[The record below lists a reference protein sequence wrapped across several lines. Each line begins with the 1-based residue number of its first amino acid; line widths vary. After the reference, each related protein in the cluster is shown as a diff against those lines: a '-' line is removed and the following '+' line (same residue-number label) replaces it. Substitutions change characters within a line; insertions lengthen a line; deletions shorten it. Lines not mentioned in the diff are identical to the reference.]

1 MTDMDMKI
9 LWLDTETTGTQEW
22 MHDIV
27 SLGGL
32 IEQGDKVIDE
42 FYYELCPQK
51 PGNAQRGAF
60 DVNGFSLEQVLQFD
74 AAYIGVS
81 KMKQH
86 LDENF
91 NFKDRKDR
99 YILAGYNVDFDK
111 KFLYEL
117 WKSTADAVGRKSG
130 FNYYYFHY
138 KMFDVYTI
146 VFMLTKMGKI
156 PVLEDM
162 KLETM
167 CRHFSIEHQAHNA
180 FGDITATRDLFKA
193 LCRIIG

>member
-1 MTDMDMKI
+1 MTDADMK
-9 LWLDTETTGTQEW
+9 LFWFDTETTGTQEW
-22 MHDIV
+22 KHDIV
-27 SLGGL
+27 SIGGL
-32 IEQGDKVIDE
+32 IENGNGVVDE

-51 PGNAQRGAF
+51 PENAQQSAF
-60 DVNGFSLEQVLQFD
+60 DVNGFTFNQVLQFD
-74 AAYIGVS
+74 PAYVGVS

-86 LDENF
+86 LDDNF
-91 NFKDRKDR
+91 TYKDKKDK
-99 YILAGYNVDFDK
+99 YILAGYNVPFDA

-117 WKSTADAVGRKSG
+117 WKSTADAVGKVSG

-156 PVLEDM
+156 PVLENM

-167 CRHFSIEHQAHNA
+167 CKHFSIEHKAHNA
-180 FGDITATRDLFKA
+180 FGDITATRDLFYA
-193 LCRIIG
+193 LCKMIN